1 MNDLDLD
8 LVGLAWPAFFFLMLC
23 SCCECNCV
31 DAPHQYAVTTH
42 NHFYIFVSLK
52 KKKKMQVVGNLVEPH
67 QYCQIHI
74 ERKHFGIPSMLLYFE
89 N

>member
-31 DAPHQYAVTTH
+31 DAPHQYAVTTQPFLYFCFEK
-42 NHFYIFVSLK
+42 NK
-52 KKKKMQVVGNLVEPH
+52 NKMQVVGNLVEPQ

-74 ERKHFGIPSMLLYFE
+74 ERKHFRIPSMLPYFE

>member
-42 NHFYIFVSLK
+42 NHFYIFVSK
-52 KKKKMQVVGNLVEPH
+52 KKKKKIASSWKFGGAPTILPNS
-67 QYCQIHI
+67 Y
-74 ERKHFGIPSMLLYFE
+74 RKKTFWDP
-89 N
+89 

>member
-23 SCCECNCV
+23 SCCERNCV

-42 NHFYIFVSLK
+42 NHFYIFVSK
-52 KKKKMQVVGNLVEPH
+52 KKKK
-67 QYCQIHI
+67 YASSW
-74 ERKHFGIPSMLLYFE
+74 KFGGAPTILPNSY
-89 N
+89 